1 MQKRHLVRMTAS
13 LASSGSCGL
22 VYPPLSRLR
31 DERPAAAAA
40 PLQPVIPNLGF
51 PVQPPDGLH
60 IGLHISL
67 HLSGRECLTQDDF
80 FESSPSLLKL
90 QMSICWIFVY

>member
-31 DERPAAAAA
+31 DEQPAAAAA
-40 PLQPVIPNLGF
+40 PLQPVIPHFGF
-51 PVQPPDGLH
+51 PAQPSD
-60 IGLHISL
+60 GLHISL